1 MTKATD
7 PDLIRRALMSLDYPA
22 DKESVVRHA
31 AGAGA
36 EDPVIRALSALP
48 LGTYDNLDEI
58 LRSVPRDP
66 AEGEERSASDRSMQ
80 ARERTGAGRG
90 RISEHLR
97 EH

>member
-1 MTKATD
+1 MTKGTD
-7 PDLIRRALMSLDYPA
+7 PGLIRRALMSLDYPA
-22 DKESVVRHA
+22 DKEAVVRHA
-31 AGAGA
+31 TGAGA
-36 EDPVIRALSALP
+36 EEPVIRVLSALP

-66 AEGEERSASDRSMQ
+66 SEGEELSASDRSMQ
-80 ARERTGAGRG
+80 ARERTGAGHG